1 MEDFKTVHAHVLAW
15 LEEAAENLR
24 QSLKRSLQV
33 DQKTGASDLVT
44 EMDKATEAYF
54 VDKIT
59 SHFPDHRI
67 IGEEG
72 MSQGTE
78 DLAGIVW
85 VIDPIDGTL
94 NFVKQKNNFGILIG
108 IFQDGKP
115 LSGYIYDVMKHDLY
129 AGIVGQGAPLNGQP
143 LVPLKIDR
151 LQDSLA
157 VGNVAMFTQNRCNS
171 QRLLENVL
179 GVRAHGSAALEVIE
193 VIRGEAAVYLSFKL
207 SPWDFA
213 AGWAICEAMGFKA
226 TKPDGSALSILS
238 ASPIIFA
245 HDTVHEEVIR
255 VLAEEKDQLGEINE
269 YA

>member
-1 MEDFKTVHAHVLAW
+1 
-15 LEEAAENLR
+15 
-24 QSLKRSLQV
+24 
-33 DQKTGASDLVT
+33 
-44 EMDKATEAYF
+44 
-54 VDKIT
+54 
-59 SHFPDHRI
+59 
-67 IGEEG
+67 
-72 MSQGTE
+72 
-78 DLAGIVW
+78 
-85 VIDPIDGTL
+85 
-94 NFVKQKNNFGILIG
+94 
-108 IFQDGKP
+108 
-115 LSGYIYDVMKHDLY
+115 MKHDLY
-129 AGIVGQGAPLNGQP
+129 AGIVGQGVTLNGQP
-143 LVPLKIDR
+143 LVPLKIER